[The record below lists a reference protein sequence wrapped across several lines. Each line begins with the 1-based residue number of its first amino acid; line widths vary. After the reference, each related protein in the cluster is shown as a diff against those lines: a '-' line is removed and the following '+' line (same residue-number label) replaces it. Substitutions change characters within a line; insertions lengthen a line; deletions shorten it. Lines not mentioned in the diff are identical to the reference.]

1 MSTKTKQSSK
11 IREGDLVTLNDNWQA
26 RIKPGHILRDISGI
40 PDSFPSMSKWIGIV
54 TNIRS
59 GAGMP
64 ENNQYAQVLWENNR
78 HAEHYIKDLSKVK
91 Q

>member
-1 MSTKTKQSSK
+1 
-11 IREGDLVTLNDNWQA
+11 
-26 RIKPGHILRDISGI
+26 
-40 PDSFPSMSKWIGIV
+40 MSKWIGIV